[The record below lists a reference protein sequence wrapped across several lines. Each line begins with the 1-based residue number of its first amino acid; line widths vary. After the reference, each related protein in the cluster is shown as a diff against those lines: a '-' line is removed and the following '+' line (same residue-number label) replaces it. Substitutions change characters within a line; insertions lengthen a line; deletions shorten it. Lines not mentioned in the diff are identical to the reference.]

1 MTEKA
6 LMTTEIPGLDLIAR
20 GKVRD
25 IYDLDEHLLIVTTDR
40 LSAFDVVMDR
50 GIPGRGK
57 VLTSL
62 SVFWFDF
69 TRDIVPNH
77 LESISLDD
85 MPAEVRN
92 CDQDLDGRTMLVR
105 RGEVLPVECIVRGF
119 LAGSGHKE
127 YLKSGGVCGIDLP
140 AGLEMAGRLPEP
152 IFTPS
157 TKATEGHDENISFAR
172 MEKIIGSGR
181 AAKLRDISLDI
192 YGRGREHAEKKGI
205 LLADTK
211 FEFAMIGDEIILV
224 DEVMTPDSSRFWD
237 AEEWT
242 PGVSPDS
249 FDKQIVRDYLETLD
263 WDKLPPPPHI
273 PDEVI
278 DKTRGRY
285 ETILQRL
292 TGLENDQ

>member
-1 MTEKA
+1 MTDQA
-6 LMTTEIPGLDLIAR
+6 LMTTDIPGLNMVAR

-40 LSAFDVVMDR
+40 LSAFDVVMAR
-50 GIPGRGK
+50 GIPGRGR

-77 LESISLDD
+77 LESISLGD
-85 MPAEVRN
+85 MPAPVREYGG
-92 CDQDLDGRTMLVR
+92 DLEGRTMLVR
-105 RGEVLPVECIVRGF
+105 GGEVLPVECIVRGY
-119 LAGSGHKE
+119 LAGSGYKD
-127 YLKSGGVCGIDLP
+127 YLKTGGVCGIDLP
-140 AGLEMAGRLPEP
+140 PGLQLADRLPEP

-157 TKATEGHDENISFAR
+157 TKAVKGHDENISYAR
-172 MEKIIGSGR
+172 MEKVVGSSR
-181 AAKLRDISLDI
+181 AAKLRDISLEI
-192 YGRGREHAEKKGI
+192 YRRGAEHAERKGI

-211 FEFAMIGDEIILV
+211 FEFAMIDDQVVLV
-224 DEVMTPDSSRFWD
+224 DEVLTPDSSRFWD
-237 AEEWT
+237 ATEWT
-242 PGVSPDS
+242 PGTSPDS

-263 WDKLPPPPHI
+263 WDKLPPPPEI

-278 DKTRGRY
+278 EKTRGRY

-292 TGLENDQ
+292 TGLDNE